1 MFMECIN
8 VFNKSIRGASHLANG
23 KPCQDYSISFSENGV
38 QILVVCDGHGG
49 ETYFRS
55 DIGAKLAAEVTLDI
69 LKGFS
74 NSMGANPFSECSFS
88 ITAKPR
94 KNPFVDSEGN
104 RLRYEDMNESQKG
117 YAKQAQAY
125 TEASSKCVK
134 EQKLMNE
141 LLRQIYNQWKNEI
154 SIHCDSHP
162 FSSSE
167 LSKLNGKNIEKA
179 YGCTLLAYLQTE
191 SYWLSFQIGDGKIL
205 FCNKN
210 LSWSSPIQED
220 CNCFLNYTT
229 SLCDN
234 YAIDEFRYAFCG
246 NGFLPFSVFLCSD
259 GLEGSLRTEA
269 NIQDF
274 YEQIIEL
281 CADEEDVNAEL
292 ADYLP
297 KLSEMGNKDDISI
310 SGAVYMKKS
319 NIDGFSKSLDI
330 QRKKRAIQNEKISK
344 KNELDKISTKIE
356 TLEVKLSK
364 YIETRSSL
372 KSAIDNFRRSI
383 QSKEKEDIISS
394 IQKDIRELQEEL
406 KRKEKDFNEWV
417 FTVKNEIASLEE
429 ENIDDE
435 RSEDSIMSFFK
446 FW

>member
-1 MFMECIN
+1 M
-8 VFNKSIRGASHLANG
+8 
-23 KPCQDYSISFSENGV
+23 
-38 QILVVCDGHGG
+38 
-49 ETYFRS
+49 
-55 DIGAKLAAEVTLDI
+55 
-69 LKGFS
+69 
-74 NSMGANPFSECSFS
+74 
-88 ITAKPR
+88 
-94 KNPFVDSEGN
+94 
-104 RLRYEDMNESQKG
+104 
-117 YAKQAQAY
+117 
-125 TEASSKCVK
+125 
-134 EQKLMNE
+134 
-141 LLRQIYNQWKNEI
+141 
-154 SIHCDSHP
+154 
-162 FSSSE
+162 
-167 LSKLNGKNIEKA
+167 
-179 YGCTLLAYLQTE
+179 
-191 SYWLSFQIGDGKIL
+191 
-205 FCNKN
+205 
-210 LSWSSPIQED
+210 
-220 CNCFLNYTT
+220 
-229 SLCDN
+229 
-234 YAIDEFRYAFCG
+234 
-246 NGFLPFSVFLCSD
+246 
-259 GLEGSLRTEA
+259 RTGA

-383 QSKEKEDIISS
+383 QSKEKEFTDNEDIISS